1 MSMSGGS
8 SRGRY
13 GNRMGVWNGPV
24 NEHVTTDLFVRAVLG
39 KANALHFQLA
49 TMLEP
54 RNLKIEPLIGEVL
67 FLDRDL
73 HIDCLF
79 TAILQALI

>member
-13 GNRMGVWNGPV
+13 GDRMGMWNGPV
-24 NEHVTTDLFVRAVLG
+24 DEHVTTDLFVRTVFG

-49 TMLEP
+49 TVLES
-54 RNLKIEPLIGEVL
+54 RNLEVESL
-67 FLDRDL
+67 VG
-73 HIDCLF
+73 
-79 TAILQALI
+79 